1 MKKIAAAVLL
11 SAVVAVPAFAADEG
25 FYAGL
30 SLGNGKP
37 GVSPAA
43 TVAVNK
49 TSNFI
54 YGGLAGYQY
63 NKNLAVE
70 VQFTGVGK
78 STDVAGNSLKG
89 DALSLTAVG
98 LLPLDDSFELLGK
111 LGVASVKTTS
121 SGLTATNLGTTRTGL
136 TYGIG
141 AQYNASKN
149 LGLRLVWDRYALATS
164 SAAGVKSNA
173 NADVV
178 AVAAVY
184 KF

>member
-1 MKKIAAAVLL
+1 MKKIVAAVLL

-30 SLGNGKP
+30 SLGDGKP
-37 GVSPAA
+37 GVSPAG
-43 TVAVNK
+43 AVSK
-49 TSNFI
+49 SSSFI

-70 VQFTGVGK
+70 AQFTGAGK
-78 STDVAGNSLKG
+78 STDVAGNTLKA

-98 LLPLDDSFELLGK
+98 LLPLNDSFELLGK
-111 LGVASVKTTS
+111 LGVASTKTTS

-136 TYGIG
+136 TYGLG
-141 AQYNASKN
+141 AQYNVSKN

-164 SAAGVKSNA
+164 SAVGVKSNA

>member
-1 MKKIAAAVLL
+1 MKKIAAVVLL
-11 SAVVAVPAFAADEG
+11 SAVVAAPAFAADEG

-37 GVSPAA
+37 GA
-43 TVAVNK
+43 TPGALGLSK
-49 TSNFI
+49 KAEFI

-70 VQFTGVGK
+70 AQFTGLGK
-78 STDVAGNSLKG
+78 ATDVAGNSIKA
-89 DALSLTAVG
+89 DALSLSAVG
-98 LLPLDDSFELLGK
+98 ILPLDDSFELLGK
-111 LGVASVKTTS
+111 LGVASTKTKS
-121 SGLTATNLGTTRTGL
+121 SGLATNLGTTRTGV

-141 AQYNASKN
+141 AQYNVNHN
-149 LGLRLVWDRYALATS
+149 LGLRLVWDRYSVATS
-164 SAAGVKSNA
+164 NAGVKTNTNA
-173 NADVV
+173 NVV

>member
-11 SAVVAVPAFAADEG
+11 SAVVAAPAFAADEG

-30 SLGNGKP
+30 ALGNGKP
-37 GVSPAA
+37 GVSPSAL
-43 TVAVNK
+43 AVSK
-49 TSNFI
+49 SSDFI

-70 VQFTGVGK
+70 AQFTGVGK
-78 STDVAGNSLKG
+78 SRDVAGSSLKA

-98 LLPLDDSFELLGK
+98 LLPLNDSFELLGK
-111 LGVASVKTTS
+111 LGVASAKTKS
-121 SGLTATNLGTTRTGL
+121 SAAATNLGATRTGL

-141 AQYNASKN
+141 AQYNVNQN

-164 SAAGVKSNA
+164 NATTGVKTNA

-178 AVAAVY
+178 TVAAVY